1 MSSQPLPP
9 FRLRA
14 SRGAEA
20 DGLRLRAD
28 ARVVVELGKAWRS
41 VAAAAA
47 PKEVAMLGRNSSKP
61 QTTLVSQ
68 DSSAGPTSNGGPLLT
83 IVGASAKLE
92 GKFEITNSIQI
103 ECEVGGELS
112 VGGKLVIGEKGV
124 VSANVQTVDA
134 VIMGV
139 YEGNMV
145 ATGNVE
151 IAETGRVTGNIE
163 TDSLVISKGGF
174 FNGNVVKS
182 KGDDAAVGPRPVH
195 LVDGAR
201 AVTTQR

>member
-1 MSSQPLPP
+1 MFERKREAQETTPTEGLSAPP
-9 FRLRA
+9 
-14 SRGAEA
+14 
-20 DGLRLRAD
+20 
-28 ARVVVELGKAWRS
+28 V
-41 VAAAAA
+41 
-47 PKEVAMLGRNSSKP
+47 
-61 QTTLVSQ
+61 T
-68 DSSAGPTSNGGPLLT
+68 LLT
-83 IVGASAKLE
+83 VVGDTAKIE
-92 GKFEITNSIQI
+92 GKFQIADSIQI
-103 ECEVGGELS
+103 ECEVGGELR

-124 VSANVQTVDA
+124 VNANVQTVDA

-145 ATGNVE
+145 ATGNVA

-182 KGDDAAVGPRPVH
+182 KGDDGSRGQRPVH

-201 AVTTQR
+201 AVTAQR

>member
-1 MSSQPLPP
+1 M
-9 FRLRA
+9 
-14 SRGAEA
+14 
-20 DGLRLRAD
+20 
-28 ARVVVELGKAWRS
+28 
-41 VAAAAA
+41 
-47 PKEVAMLGRNSSKP
+47 
-61 QTTLVSQ
+61 
-68 DSSAGPTSNGGPLLT
+68 
-83 IVGASAKLE
+83 
-92 GKFEITNSIQI
+92 
-103 ECEVGGELS
+103 
-112 VGGKLVIGEKGV
+112 GGKLVIGEKGV
-124 VSANVQTVDA
+124 VNANVQTDA
-134 VIMGV
+134 IVMGV

-182 KGDDAAVGPRPVH
+182 KGEEAARGPRPVH